1 MHLLLFFK
9 YTLNMRKF
17 FLLLSVFFLFQNSN
31 AQKNNCKEPIVNPS
45 LITKDFQSFWNYYNT
60 YIELSSDFVALDTNS
75 KVINKE
81 TFLKLLSSGK
91 YLPLRLNCKK
101 PIYYKLLKM
110 NSWRISDI
118 PDQIKSLA
126 NREYSNFLREGKP
139 FKKFH
144 YTDLNNNT
152 YSTENT
158 KGKILVLK
166 FWFIHCQKCVE
177 EMPSLNR
184 LVKQYEKRKDIL
196 FVSLAFDENKKLKE
210 FLKKKMFKYAVVGN
224 QEDYILKNLGLQMF
238 PTHMIINKMGKITRV
253 VNSYSELEIA
263 LKKEISK

>member
-1 MHLLLFFK
+1 
-9 YTLNMRKF
+9 MRKF
-17 FLLLSVFFLFQNSN
+17 FFFLSVLFFCQYSS
-31 AQKNNCKEPIVNPS
+31 AQKGNCYEPIVNPS

-60 YIELSSDFVALDTNS
+60 YIQLSSDFVSLDANS

-81 TFLKLLSSGK
+81 TFLRSLSSGK

-101 PIYYKLLKM
+101 AIYYKLLKM
-110 NSWRISDI
+110 NSWSTNDI
-118 PDQIKSLA
+118 PEQIKNLA
-126 NREYSNFLREGKP
+126 NREYSNFLREGKF

-144 YTDLNNNT
+144 YKDLNGNIYNSQT
-152 YSTENT
+152 T

-177 EMPSLNR
+177 EMPSLNS

-210 FLKKKMFKYAVVGN
+210 FLKKKTFKYAVVGN
-224 QEDYILKNLGLQMF
+224 QEDYITKNLGLQMF
-238 PTHMIINKMGKITRV
+238 PTHMIVSKEGKVTKV

-263 LKKEISK
+263 LKKEVSK